1 MSSRSLAVTGTPGNG
16 ITEKK
21 TRKKTPA
28 LGASARRELLAD
40 VLRLSAT
47 LPRLRPGR
55 RTGRGQFLE
64 GKLAYRLFYTSAEK
78 YVVGRL
84 LLGAEEILQVFYNP
98 QGYNVTV
105 TLPNRKLTAM
115 GLSLPEERTASKPA
129 RMLPRILE
137 LIHFMHGDISILED
151 ETLRARGIRK
161 DLEKLDHPEA
171 FVQRLF
177 NDNRFETLR
186 KVGLPTD
193 ELLGWYY
200 KELSTTW
207 YRQTLKMAAA
217 GKNYDIGTWIDCLKM
232 LQAEGRD
239 INNPAVYLPDNL
251 DALHARL
258 VKRREKA
265 AEKARRRA
273 RLEEDKAYLAS
284 ITREDL
290 EAYKNRMARFAAIT
304 LGDGTWRITTLA
316 DIEDHFKDT
325 VALQHCLFHS
335 RYFEKT
341 GTLVVR
347 VSKESN
353 PDKTYANAE
362 IDFHSGEIRQL
373 YGKLNTLLPKA
384 EDKAIKDLIRH
395 NINKYIAAGKK
406 TASRPKLAVETFTPA
421 FN

>member
-1 MSSRSLAVTGTPGNG
+1 MSSLSLAVTGTPDDGT
-16 ITEKK
+16 TEKK
-21 TRKKTPA
+21 TRKRTPA
-28 LGASARRELLAD
+28 LGASARRELCAD

-55 RTGRGQFLE
+55 RSGRGQFLE
-64 GKLAYRLFYTSAEK
+64 GRLAYRLYYTSAEK

-84 LLGAEEILQVFYNP
+84 LLGAEEILQLFYNP
-98 QGYNVTV
+98 QGYNVTI
-105 TLPNRKLTAM
+105 TLPNKKLAAR

-129 RMLPRILE
+129 RGLPRIIE
-137 LIHFMHGDISILED
+137 LIHFMHGDITILED

-171 FVQRLF
+171 FIQRLF
-177 NDNRFETLR
+177 TDNRFETLR
-186 KVGLPTD
+186 KVGLPID
-193 ELLGWYY
+193 DLLGWHY
-200 KELSTTW
+200 KDLSTTW

-217 GKNYDIGTWIDCLKM
+217 GKKYNIGTWLDCLSM

-239 INNPAVYLPDNL
+239 INNPKVYLPDNL
-251 DALHARL
+251 KALHAQL
-258 VKRREKA
+258 VKRREKT
-265 AEKARRRA
+265 AEKQRRQA
-273 RLEEDKAYLAS
+273 RLEADKAYLAS

-304 LGDGTWRITTLA
+304 IGDGTWRITTLA

-325 VALQHCLFHS
+325 VA
-335 RYFEKT
+335 
-341 GTLVVR
+341 VR

-353 PDKTYANAE
+353 PERAYANAE

-384 EDKAIKDLIRH
+384 EDQAIKDLIRH